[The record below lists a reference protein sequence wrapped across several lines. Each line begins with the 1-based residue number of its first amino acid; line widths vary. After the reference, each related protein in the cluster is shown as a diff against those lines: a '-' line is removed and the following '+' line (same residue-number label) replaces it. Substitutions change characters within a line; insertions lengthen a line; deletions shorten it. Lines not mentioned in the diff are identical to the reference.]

1 MTTEIEKAVLR
12 KVAWRFLPLLIVA
25 YIVNYLDRTSLG
37 VAALTMNN
45 DLHLTASEFGYAAG
59 IFFVGYCL
67 FEVPSNLALYRYGAK
82 FWLTRIIITWGI
94 VSASTAWVSGP
105 VSFYLVRFLLG
116 VAEAGFFPG
125 VAYFLSCWFPKAY
138 RARILAW
145 FLLAIPASSLIGT
158 PIAGWLLDLNG
169 VGGLAGWKW
178 MFVLVSLP
186 AIALGCIFPMV
197 LANSPRDATW
207 LTKAERTTLEAILA
221 GESKTTHKS
230 RFSEALRDPRVLIL
244 AATQFG
250 LIVGSYGI
258 GVWLPQIV
266 REHIRDNHLIA
277 LVSTVPYL
285 FATFG
290 PIIWAAWSD
299 KTDSKIGNVV
309 AGCTLSA
316 AGLLLSLYNSSL
328 LVSMLGITLALLGI
342 NAARAIFWAIPPR
355 FLTGAAAAGGFAF
368 INSVG
373 TIGGLV
379 GPAMIGVLKDWQ
391 GTFTAGLLGMAVF
404 LTLSAM
410 LAASLK
416 LMPQS

>member
-1 MTTEIEKAVLR
+1 M
-12 KVAWRFLPLLIVA
+12 
-25 YIVNYLDRTSLG
+25 
-37 VAALTMNN
+37 
-45 DLHLTASEFGYAAG
+45 
-59 IFFVGYCL
+59 
-67 FEVPSNLALYRYGAK
+67 
-82 FWLTRIIITWGI
+82 
-94 VSASTAWVSGP
+94 
-105 VSFYLVRFLLG
+105 
-116 VAEAGFFPG
+116 
-125 VAYFLSCWFPKAY
+125 
-138 RARILAW
+138 
-145 FLLAIPASSLIGT
+145 
-158 PIAGWLLDLNG
+158 
-169 VGGLAGWKW
+169 
-178 MFVLVSLP
+178 
-186 AIALGCIFPMV
+186 
-197 LANSPRDATW
+197 
-207 LTKAERTTLEAILA
+207 
-221 GESKTTHKS
+221 
-230 RFSEALRDPRVLIL
+230 
-244 AATQFG
+244 
-250 LIVGSYGI
+250 
-258 GVWLPQIV
+258 PQIV

-391 GTFTAGLLGMAVF
+391 GSFTAGLLGMAVF